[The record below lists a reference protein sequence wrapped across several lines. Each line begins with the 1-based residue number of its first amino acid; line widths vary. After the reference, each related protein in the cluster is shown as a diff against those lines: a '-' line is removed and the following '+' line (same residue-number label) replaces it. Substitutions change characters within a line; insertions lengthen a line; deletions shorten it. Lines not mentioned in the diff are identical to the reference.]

1 MWSDQTDGVVR
12 WTQHGS
18 DSGLSVIVYKK
29 VVPIWV
35 TMVLAIL
42 DIRKSHLYV
51 RTQTLFSLYT
61 CTVHTATFSG
71 DP

>member
-1 MWSDQTDGVVR
+1 MWSNQTDGVVR

-18 DSGLSVIVYKK
+18 DSELSVIVYKK

-42 DIRKSHLYV
+42 DIRKSHE
-51 RTQTLFSLYT
+51 
-61 CTVHTATFSG
+61 
-71 DP
+71 